1 MTTAAAPSGA
11 ELLQALAAGI
21 VSGGVEIVDLT
32 HTLSPDFP
40 VMVLPPEFGQCQ
52 PFRMEEVSRYDGRGP
67 GWYWNNISMSEHA
80 GTHFDAP
87 AHWISGRNLPQ
98 GTVDAIPLDRLTR
111 PAVVLDFSQESAE
124 DEDFLLTRAHIEA
137 WEDKH
142 GAIEPGAWVLFRT
155 DWSKHLGS
163 AKYLNLRENGAH
175 SPGPAPDAMEF
186 LVKERGIIG
195 FGTETIG
202 TDAGQ
207 GSHLSPPYPAHF
219 ILHGHGR
226 YGLQCLAGLDR
237 LPARGAMLF
246 AAPLKIRNGSG
257 SPLRVFAL
265 VPQNEERTSA

>member
-1 MTTAAAPSGA
+1 MSEASKPDGEA
-11 ELLQALAAGI
+11 LLAALVGGI
-21 VSGGVEIVDLT
+21 RAGGVEIVDLT

-98 GTVDAIPLDRLTR
+98 GTVDAVPLDRLMG
-111 PAVVLDFSQESAE
+111 PAVVLDFSAESAA
-124 DEDFLLTRAHIEA
+124 DEDFLLTRSHLEA
-137 WEDKH
+137 WETEN
-142 GAIEPGAWVLFRT
+142 GAIEPGSWVLFRT
-155 DWSKHLGS
+155 DWSKHLGT
-163 AKYLNLRENGAH
+163 AKYLNLREDGAH

-186 LVKERGIIG
+186 LVKERDIVG

-207 GSHLSPPYPAHF
+207 GSHLSPPYPAHA
-219 ILHGHGR
+219 ILHGNGR
-226 YGLQCLAGLDR
+226 YGLQCLNALDR
-237 LPARGAMLF
+237 LPARGAVIV
-246 AAPLKIRNGSG
+246 AAPLKIRHGSG
-257 SPLRVFAL
+257 SPLRVMAL
-265 VPQNEERTSA
+265 VPAVKGDD